1 MSRNINICNVKM
13 LSIFFTENLT
23 QLPNCREVLD
33 SLDKWKMNLQTH
45 YAFALSNE
53 RLISHCDLIPKSG
66 ANFLASNC
74 NVELK
79 LSVIVKLFSFDKMI
93 NFTFSLRLSL
103 VDLLTLYAP
112 AYFFTNRVMYAR
124 QQMLQF
130 CVCLFSFKERAWP
143 GMSCDNLTA

>member
-45 YAFALSNE
+45 YAFVLSNE
-53 RLISHCDLIPKSG
+53 RLISHRDLILKSA

-93 NFTFSLRLSL
+93 NFTFSLRLRL

-130 CVCLFSFKERAWP
+130 CVCLLSFKERTWP

>member
-13 LSIFFTENLT
+13 LSNFFTENLT

-53 RLISHCDLIPKSG
+53 RLISHRDLILKSA

-93 NFTFSLRLSL
+93 NVTFSLRLRL
-103 VDLLTLYAP
+103 VDLLTLYAL
-112 AYFFTNRVMYAR
+112 AFFFYKPSHVRTATNVAI
-124 QQMLQF
+124 L
-130 CVCLFSFKERAWP
+130 CLFSFKERAWP
-143 GMSCDNLTA
+143 GISYDNLTV